1 MVVAP
6 CVDRLNVYPF
16 IHWWTLGS
24 PFIFCLLRLIR
35 LWTCMYKYFLE
46 HLCSVC
52 SICPRNA
59 HGNAVIEREF
69 FLNVLRK
76 GCPLSWRPTSSH
88 SYQQRSRDL
97 VSALLAKTC
106 YFHLEKLKHRL
117 LFVLG
122 VTILTAL
129 WWHLWFPWVL
139 ISEEWTSSHA
149 FIFCVSSSLENLPFL
164 FFDYVL
170 DNFFF
175 IWDKVLL
182 CNSSWPKTL
191 CIDQAVLKLREIH

>member
-1 MVVAP
+1 MVAP
-6 CVDRLNVYPF
+6 CVDGQNVYPF

-35 LWTCMYKYFLE
+35 LWSACTNKYFLE
-46 HLCSVC
+46 HLRSVC
-52 SICPRNA
+52 LICPRNA
-59 HGNAVIEREF
+59 HGNAVIMWEVF

-88 SYQQRSRDL
+88 SHQQRSRDL

-129 WWHLWFPWVL
+129 WWHLWWHLWFLWVS

-164 FFDYVL
+164 FFDY
-170 DNFFF
+170 F
-175 IWDKVLL
+175 
-182 CNSSWPKTL
+182 
-191 CIDQAVLKLREIH
+191 